1 MEEGQRENVKKKK
14 KVIFTKTIRAGKR
27 TYFFDVKSTQR
38 NELYLTITESR
49 KRFNNFRKSF
59 YFEQY
64 KVFLYSEDF
73 NKFED
78 AFSETIEY
86 IRSNQK
92 EYGNKTDVNQNQY
105 DGHEYNDNEYNT
117 ESEYTN
123 VDFEDLHTGHNQN
136 GEENGQDKE

>member
-1 MEEGQRENVKKKK
+1 MEVGQSENRMKKKR
-14 KVIFTKTIRAGKR
+14 VIFSKTIRAGKR

-49 KRFNNFRKSF
+49 KRFNNFRKSY

-64 KVFLYSEDF
+64 KVFLYCEDF
-73 NKFED
+73 DKFDD

-92 EYGNKTDVNQNQY
+92 KDGNKAGINHSQY
-105 DGHEYNDNEYNT
+105 DGHEYDDNEHNT

-123 VDFEDLHTGHNQN
+123 VDFEDLHTEYNQN
-136 GEENGQDKE
+136 GEENGQNKE

>member
-1 MEEGQRENVKKKK
+1 MEEGQRENIKKKK
-14 KVIFTKTIRAGKR
+14 KAIFSKTIRAGKR

-49 KRFNNFRKSF
+49 KRFNNFRKSY

-92 EYGNKTDVNQNQY
+92 EYENKADINHNQY
-105 DGHEYNDNEYNT
+105 DGHEYSDNVYNT
-117 ESEYTN
+117 ASEYTN
-123 VDFEDLHTGHNQN
+123 VDFEDLHTEHNQN
-136 GEENGQDKE
+136 GEENGQSKE